1 MLRSYAEP
9 VHAELAAAELL
20 RNPDRSPGNAAA
32 CPLVSGALRV
42 VSRCVLRAATA
53 TRCRRV
59 AAPSR
64 IGCAIP
70 VRSLCAAFLSCLA
83 RAFSPVRLPHASA
96 GASSVQLTARL
107 AAKRIEYER
116 QKRIGAYVH
125 MQQNGSMSGSI
136 GASVGTAA
144 HGRVHAGS
152 LHAAA
157 MHAMRCE
164 ISHDPMRSQ

>member
-20 RNPDRSPGNAAA
+20 RNPDRSPGNCGCVPTRIIWRVA
-32 CPLVSGALRV
+32 CCCA
-42 VSRCVLRAATA
+42 RCVLRAATA

-125 MQQNGSMSGSI
+125 MQQNCSMSGSI

-152 LHAAA
+152 LHASAV
-157 MHAMRCE
+157 HAMRCE
-164 ISHDPMRSQ
+164 ISHDTM